1 MIDPITAFAGIKSAH
16 SMIMSAVKVGKD
28 ISSLSSAVAKYAKGE
43 AALQAQSECKKN
55 SVFSKLGGVEADA
68 IDTFFKKQEIDN
80 LRSELRSAFILY
92 GKKGSWEALQAEI
105 ARSRAVQKAELLKI
119 AKKEQMIKDIGLAMV
134 IVLAVSFVLGIF
146 GFIAYQASAKPPP
159 IYYRPLGLMY
169 F

>member
-1 MIDPITAFAGIKSAH
+1 M
-16 SMIMSAVKVGKD
+16 
-28 ISSLSSAVAKYAKGE
+28 
-43 AALQAQSECKKN
+43 
-55 SVFSKLGGVEADA
+55 
-68 IDTFFKKQEIDN
+68 
-80 LRSELRSAFILY
+80 LY

-119 AKKEQMIKDIGLAMV
+119 AKKEQMFKDIGFAVV
-134 IVLAVSFVLGIF
+134 IVLAISFVLGIF